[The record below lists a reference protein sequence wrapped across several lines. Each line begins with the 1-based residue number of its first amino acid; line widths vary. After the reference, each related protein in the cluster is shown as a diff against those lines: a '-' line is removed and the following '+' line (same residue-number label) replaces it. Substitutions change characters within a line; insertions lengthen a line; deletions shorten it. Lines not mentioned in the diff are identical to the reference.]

1 MYLILDQ
8 LKSICIYIAREA
20 VQCTVNSAM
29 NELRRWWRRR
39 RCSGGG
45 VVCYNVMAQFS
56 SLKTDLS
63 PLAWLTSNWCSATV
77 FTASPAS
84 PPTVIWSFVTTFSN
98 NFSFPCLHQYKYP
111 FLELSTRFIE
121 MQDVVTFSPFH
132 QLGLN
137 PSPVHGRRSED
148 SWKANWDFGQLGM
161 NWYLRPFVPVE
172 TLVRFRIIIQPY
184 QMLNLFRTKFSI
196 KESFVFN
203 SFQRFDL
210 ILRF

>member
-1 MYLILDQ
+1 
-8 LKSICIYIAREA
+8 
-20 VQCTVNSAM
+20 M
-29 NELRRWWRRR
+29 NYGD
-39 RCSGGG
+39 GGG
-45 VVCYNVMAQFS
+45 GGGAVVVVSYVTMLWHNFLVW
-56 SLKTDLS
+56 K
-63 PLAWLTSNWCSATV
+63 LTSHLWPDSPQIDAQLPATV